1 MKFRLWKNHPK
12 SCQQKRTD
20 PRSELQFPRPRP
32 TSLHHRTAATSSFFL
47 SCSAPWFSDSSSST
61 LPFYFPQMAIH
72 LPHLTQ
78 GISQPLWFWFLSS
91 APLLFFLL
99 LLLFLLFLWNH
110 VVSCA
115 LTIIFMWWTLHYL
128 SSPTLTVKKSLWTLE
143 SDRLGVKYQHC
154 CVPPVR
160 LKLPRPISYP

>member
-91 APLLFFLL
+91 APLLFFIVIIISVIPVKSRCLL
-99 LLLFLLFLWNH
+99 CFNHHLYVVNSPLPLQPYTYCKEKLMNFGVRQAWGEISALL
-110 VVSCA
+110 C
-115 LTIIFMWWTLHYL
+115 TTCE
-128 SSPTLTVKKSLWTLE
+128 T
-143 SDRLGVKYQHC
+143 
-154 CVPPVR
+154 
-160 LKLPRPISYP
+160 